1 MTEPQVGFVVDEPQG
16 QELVEGKI
24 SEIIKSRRYKTHL
37 DQEVFLIQGTQ
48 ALGVI
53 KLADPTPQTPDEG
66 SQWIYP
72 VEVLK
77 KFETPLPV
85 AREKKN
91 LTWVSKVIIKRKEKE
106 SPMSQESSEMNPIS
120 QIFKAVDHLSNGKI
134 KVFKSIGEMNNS
146 ITAMERDGFIP
157 VEAAVLFDIQKAV
170 WTTAFINTLPD
181 SAFLHV
187 ESGGKKDSEGKTVP
201 RNLRHFPFKGDDG
214 KIDLPHLRNA
224 IARIPQA
231 KIPGLTAQDLESL
244 QNKARKLLEKEK
256 EKLEGKE
263 TQAAKQAEENPD
275 LNPGDKFQEEDVE
288 VSIKVQIIKSNEEK
302 RLVTGIALVPEKF
315 DAQAQILSEE
325 VIEEAAHDFVKR
337 YNVGS
342 TIGYMHKDFNRPII
356 LVESWIAPGPQ
367 FIGGK
372 HVKKGS
378 WVITTKVDPQT
389 WEEVKAHKLTG
400 YSIGGKA
407 RVQTL

>member
-1 MTEPQVGFVVDEPQG
+1 MIEPQIGFVVDEPQG
-16 QELVEGKI
+16 QELIEGKV
-24 SEIIKSRRYKTHL
+24 SEIIKSRRYKTYL
-37 DQEVFLIQGTQ
+37 DQEVFLIQGSQ
-48 ALGVI
+48 ALGII
-53 KLADPTPQTPDEG
+53 KLANPTPQTPDEG

-77 KFETPLPV
+77 RFETPLSV

-106 SPMSQESSEMNPIS
+106 LPMSHESVDVNPIS
-120 QIFKAVDHLSNGKI
+120 QIFKAVDNLSNGKI
-134 KVFKSIGEMNNS
+134 KVFSSVKEMNDS
-146 ITAMERDGFIP
+146 ITTMEMDGFIP

-187 ESGGKKDSEGKTVP
+187 ETGGKKDSEGKTVP
-201 RNLRHFPFKGDDG
+201 RSLRHFPFKDDTG
-214 KIDLPHLRNA
+214 KVDLPHLRNA
-224 IARIPQA
+224 IARMPQS
-231 KIPGLTAQDLESL
+231 KIPGFTSEDIKRIQE
-244 QNKARKLLEKEK
+244 KARKILEKEK

-263 TQAAKQAEENPD
+263 AQASKQVEENLD
-275 LNPGDKFQEEDVE
+275 LKPVDKGTEEDVE

-302 RLVTGIALVPEKF
+302 RLVTGVALVPEKF

-342 TIGYMHKDFNRPII
+342 VIGHMHKDFNRPII
-356 LVESWIAPGPQ
+356 LVESWIAPQTQ
-367 FIGGK
+367 FIGGR

-389 WEEVKAHKLTG
+389 WKEVKAGKLTG

-407 RVQTL
+407 RVQSL